1 VGQGHGARGMID
13 DAVRLKLKF
22 LTGDVD
28 RHGNAR
34 FYVRVPGRPKVR
46 IRGVPGSEEFMAAYA
61 AAIEGKP
68 KARPRIAVRGSFR
81 HLCQLYFAS
90 LDFRQLDVA
99 TQTWR
104 RRTLEA
110 ISQQYGEGPVAQL
123 EGRHVRR
130 IVEERADRPSA
141 AKKRLRAMQAL
152 FKWAL
157 AANEVSKNPTRD
169 VAPVRYLEK
178 GHHTWTLDEVG
189 AFEARHPAGTKAR
202 LAMALLLYTACR
214 REDVVRLGPQ
224 NVRGNRV
231 RFVQAKNEHRNPVA
245 IDIPLHADLSAA
257 IEAAPSG
264 HLNFLVTAFG
274 KPFTPPGFG
283 NWFRDRCD
291 EAGLKHCS
299 AHGLRKATAARLA
312 ERGATPHEI
321 MAVTGHRSLDEVERY
336 TKEAQRAG
344 LADSAMAKLKRG
356 T

>member
-1 VGQGHGARGMID
+1 MID

-178 GHHTWTLDEVG
+178 GHHTWTLDEVE
-189 AFEARHPAGTKAR
+189 AFEARHALGTKAR

-224 NVRGNRV
+224 NVRGDRV
-231 RFVQAKNEHRNPVA
+231 GFVQAKNEHRNPVA
-245 IDIPLHADLSAA
+245 IDVPVHPDLAAA

>member
-1 VGQGHGARGMID
+1 MID
-13 DAVRLKLKF
+13 SAVRLRLKH

-34 FYVRVPGRPKVR
+34 FYVRLPGRPKVR
-46 IRGVPGSEEFMAAYA
+46 IRGVPGSEEFMAAYQA
-61 AAIEGKP
+61 ALAGKP
-68 KARPRIAVRGSFR
+68 KTLPRIAVRGSFR

-110 ISQQYGEGPVAQL
+110 ISQQYGEQPVAHL

-130 IVEERADRPSA
+130 IVEERADKPSA

-157 AANEVSKNPTRD
+157 ASDEVAKNPTRD

-178 GHHTWTLDEVG
+178 GHHTWTLDEVE
-189 AFEARHPAGTKAR
+189 AYEARHTVGTKAR

-214 REDVVRLGPQ
+214 REDVVRLGRQ
-224 NVRGNRV
+224 NIRNDRL

-245 IDIPLHADLSAA
+245 IDIPLHPDLAAA
-257 IEAAPSG
+257 IEAVPSA

-274 KPFTPPGFG
+274 KPFTPAGFG

-291 EAGLKHCS
+291 ESGLSHCS
-299 AHGLRKATAARLA
+299 AHGLRKAAAARLA

-321 MAVTGHRSLDEVERY
+321 MAVTGHRSLEEVERY
-336 TKEAQRAG
+336 TREATRAG
-344 LADSAMAKLKRG
+344 LADAAMAKLKRR